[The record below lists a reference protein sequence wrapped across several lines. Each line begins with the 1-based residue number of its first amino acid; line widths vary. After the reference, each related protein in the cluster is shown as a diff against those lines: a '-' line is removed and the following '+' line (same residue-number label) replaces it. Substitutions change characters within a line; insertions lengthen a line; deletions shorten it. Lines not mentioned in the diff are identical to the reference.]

1 MGYIAEFI
9 KSLADRSQLVAHQLL
24 WNMKTN
30 MFKDEDSLVKDGI
43 LIYNVNVCN
52 INIRYLLLSQN
63 CMILLK
69 PS

>member
-30 MFKDEDSLVKDGI
+30 MYKDEDSLMKDGTFFKRLVI
-43 LIYNVNVCN
+43 AH
-52 INIRYLLLSQN
+52 LLY
-63 CMILLK
+63 
-69 PS
+69 

>member
-43 LIYNVNVCN
+43 LIYNVNLCN